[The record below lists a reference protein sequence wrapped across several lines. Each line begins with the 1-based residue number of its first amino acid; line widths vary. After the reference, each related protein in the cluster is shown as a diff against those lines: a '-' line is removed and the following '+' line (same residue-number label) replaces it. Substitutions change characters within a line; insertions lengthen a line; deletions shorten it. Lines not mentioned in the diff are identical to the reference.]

1 MHEVAGEEMP
11 EPTHAVGAAALAA
24 GWSHRHRDVSG
35 GWLRPT
41 VFGAVDGL
49 VTNASLI
56 AGIGGGGVSTHAII
70 LTGAAA
76 LVAGAFSM
84 GTGEYVSVTNQNE
97 LVHAEVAVERRM
109 HARFPAAEQAELA
122 DTFRGYGAD
131 PDTAARMAAAV
142 SQDPDTALR
151 VHTRE
156 ELGVNPYEL
165 PSAVLAGALSLL
177 AFSFGALVP
186 LLPYLAGLP
195 SLAAALGITAVALV
209 VGGTVVGRLTG
220 RPALHSGLRQ
230 LALGGVAIGVTF
242 AVGSLIGGHI
252 T

>member
-1 MHEVAGEEMP
+1 MR
-11 EPTHAVGAAALAA
+11 EPAHTAHAERAAALAA

-56 AGIGGGGVSTHAII
+56 AGLGGGGVAARTIV

-84 GTGEYVSVTNQNE
+84 GTGEYISVTNQNE

-142 SQDPDTALR
+142 SQDPDAALR

-156 ELGVNPYEL
+156 ELGVDPFEL
-165 PSAVLAGALSLL
+165 PSAVLAGISSLV
-177 AFSFGALVP
+177 AFSLGALIP
-186 LLPYLAGLP
+186 LLPYLAGLHV
-195 SLAAALGITAVALV
+195 LAAALGIAAVALLA
-209 VGGTVVGRLTG
+209 GGMVVGRLTG
-220 RPALHSGLRQ
+220 RPFLRSGLRQ
-230 LALGGVAIGVTF
+230 LALGGFAVAVTF

>member
-1 MHEVAGEEMP
+1 VGEETR
-11 EPTHAVGAAALAA
+11 EPTHVVGAAALAA

-56 AGIGGGGVSTHAII
+56 AGLGGGGVPAHTVV
-70 LTGAAA
+70 LTGVAA

-97 LVHAEVAVERRM
+97 LVHAEVAIERTM

-156 ELGVNPYEL
+156 ELGVDPFEL
-165 PSAVLAGALSLL
+165 PSAVLAGLSSLV
-177 AFSFGALVP
+177 AFSLGALVP
-186 LLPYLAGLP
+186 LLPYLVGL
-195 SLAAALGITAVALV
+195 SSRASNLAAALGITAVALLA
-209 VGGTVVGRLTG
+209 GGMGVGRLTG
-220 RPALHSGLRQ
+220 RPWLRSGLRQ
-230 LALGGVAIGVTF
+230 LVLGAVAVAVTF

-252 T
+252 S

>member
-1 MHEVAGEEMP
+1 M
-11 EPTHAVGAAALAA
+11 
-24 GWSHRHRDVSG
+24 SG

-56 AGIGGGGVSTHAII
+56 AGLGGGGVSAHAIV
-70 LTGAAA
+70 LTGVAA

-84 GTGEYVSVTNQNE
+84 GTGEYLSVTNQNE
-97 LVHAEVAVERRM
+97 LVHAEVAVERKM

-131 PDTAARMAAAV
+131 ADTAARMAAAV
-142 SQDPDTALR
+142 SRDPDTALR

-156 ELGVNPYEL
+156 ELGVDPFEL
-165 PSAVLAGALSLL
+165 PSPVLAGISSLI
-177 AFSFGALVP
+177 AFSLGALVP
-186 LLPYLAGLP
+186 LLPYLAGL
-195 SLAAALGITAVALV
+195 SVLGAALGISAVALV
-209 VGGTVVGRLTG
+209 IGGMAVGRLTG
-220 RPALHSGLRQ
+220 RPILRSGLRQ
-230 LALGGVAIGVTF
+230 LALGTLAVGVTF
-242 AVGSLIGGHI
+242 AVGSLIGGQV